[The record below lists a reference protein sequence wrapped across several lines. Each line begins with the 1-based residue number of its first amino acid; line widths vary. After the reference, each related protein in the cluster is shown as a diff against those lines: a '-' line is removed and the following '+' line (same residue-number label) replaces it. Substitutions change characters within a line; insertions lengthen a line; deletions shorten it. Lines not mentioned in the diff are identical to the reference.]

1 MIDIDKA
8 WETVIAIILA
18 VAGGLARLLN
28 LKDTTKLKW
37 SRIFSELFI
46 SGFAGLLILM
56 LARASGLSG
65 DWIGVV
71 AGISGWIGPR
81 VLDIVANVVSKA
93 TGVKIDTKSDSQ

>member
-1 MIDIDKA
+1 MIDIERA
-8 WETVIAIILA
+8 WQTVIAVVLA

-28 LKDTTKLKW
+28 LKDKTKLKW

-46 SGFAGLLILM
+46 SGFAGLLTLM

-65 DWIGVV
+65 DLVGVI

-81 VLDIVANVVSKA
+81 VLDIVANIISKVAGVS
-93 TGVKIDTKSDSQ
+93 IDKENNG